1 MKCAQNG
8 ILDNAIELDAIN
20 KIGSLKAQLSTAIRF
35 KCVDERG
42 IGLAHNAARAVKI
55 NNVYGSIRH

>member
-1 MKCAQNG
+1 MQCAQNG

-35 KCVDERG
+35 KCVDERW

-55 NNVYGSIRH
+55 NNV

>member
-35 KCVDERG
+35 KCVDSE
-42 IGLAHNAARAVKI
+42 GLDLPIMQQELLK
-55 NNVYGSIRH
+55 

>member
-55 NNVYGSIRH
+55 NNV